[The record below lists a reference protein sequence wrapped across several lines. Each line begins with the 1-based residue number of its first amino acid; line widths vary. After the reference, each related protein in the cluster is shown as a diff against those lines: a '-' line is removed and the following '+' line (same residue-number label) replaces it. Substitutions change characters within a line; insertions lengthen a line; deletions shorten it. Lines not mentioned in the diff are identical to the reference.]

1 MKTAKPRLAILR
13 NPGKVGKPLS
23 RGAADVTAEGGEGGL
38 FAPLTEQ
45 PAWTEP
51 TRTIVL
57 TSEDGVMRGHV
68 VWIASD
74 VTLEFLHKLEE
85 LLELTHP
92 KRSPLRMA

>member
-23 RGAADVTAEGGEGGL
+23 RGAADVTAEGGEGGH
-38 FAPLTEQ
+38 LTEQ

-68 VWIASD
+68 VWLASD
-74 VTLEFLHKLEE
+74 VTPEFIHKLEE
-85 LLELTHP
+85 LLELTSP

>member
-23 RGAADVTAEGGEGGL
+23 RGAADVTAEGGL

-68 VWIASD
+68 VWIGSD

-85 LLELTHP
+85 LLELTSP